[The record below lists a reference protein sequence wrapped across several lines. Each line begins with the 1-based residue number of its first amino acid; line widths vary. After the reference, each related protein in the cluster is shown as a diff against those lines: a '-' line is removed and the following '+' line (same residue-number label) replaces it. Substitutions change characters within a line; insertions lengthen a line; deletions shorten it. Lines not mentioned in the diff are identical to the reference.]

1 MRMGIAILV
10 VAVCAAG
17 AVAFAAASS
26 SSPGSQLDEA
36 RNATAGFQNFDNL
49 PAEFGELKDT
59 AGIACIAMPEMPGM
73 PAGAM
78 GIHYVNGGR
87 VADPREIASRPEAII
102 YEPQANGTKRLVAV
116 EYVVL
121 QSAWDA
127 THSSRPVLFGQ
138 QFNFTPSPNRF
149 GLPPFYSLHA
159 WIWKNNPAG
168 MFAMFNPDVTCAFA

>member
-1 MRMGIAILV
+1 MRFGLAILV

-17 AVAFAAASS
+17 AVAMVASA
-26 SSPGSQLDEA
+26 GQTQNQLDEA
-36 RNATAGFQNFDNL
+36 RNATAAFQNFDNL

-59 AGIACIAMPEMPGM
+59 AGIACIDMPAMPGM

-78 GIHYVNGGR
+78 GIHYVNGTR
-87 VADPREIASRPEAII
+87 VGDPREIAGRPEAII
-102 YEPQANGTKRLVAV
+102 YEPQANGKLRLVAV

-138 QFNFTPSPNRF
+138 EFNFTPAGNRF

-159 WIWKNNPAG
+159 WIWKHNPAG